1 MTDERMTAYL
11 LQELSEEEAE
21 RFEEQCFALEEW
33 PADLEAAEQELID
46 AYLNN
51 ELSKDRRLRFEKNYL
66 TSDTRKARVLTADSF
81 HKVMPPPPPA
91 RRATLK
97 EQLQA
102 YLQAFL
108 QLPAVPQVAAA
119 IVVLAIGGVLLAP
132 VLLRGRRPPQT
143 FKRIDLVMSSSNRDT
158 GAQTEKVTLPLTAEA
173 LEVYLKLPTPSAN
186 AARYRVQW
194 ENTNANLGDLQIASQ
209 DGQSAVVVIPSGRI
223 KPGQYALKLFRINQ
237 DGTEERVNGNYY
249 FTAEEAARTR

>member
-11 LQELSEEEAE
+11 LHELTEEEAE
-21 RFEEQCFALEEW
+21 RFEEQCFALDEW
-33 PADLEAAEQELID
+33 PADLESAEQELID

-66 TSDTRKARVLTADSF
+66 TSDTRKARVLTAESF
-81 HKVMPPPPPA
+81 HKVLPPTPP
-91 RRATLK
+91 RQKATLK

-102 YLQAFL
+102 FL
-108 QLPAVPQVAAA
+108 QRPAVPQAAAA
-119 IVVLAIGGVLLAP
+119 ILLLAISAVLLAP

-143 FKRIDLVMSSSNRDT
+143 FKRLDLAMSSSNRDT
-158 GAQTEKVTLPLTAEA
+158 GAQTVKVALPITADA
-173 LEVYLKLPTPSAN
+173 LEVYLKLPEPSAN

-194 ENTNANLGDLQIASQ
+194 ENTNDNLGDLQIASQ

-249 FTAEEAARTR
+249 FTAEEPARTR

>member
-33 PADLEAAEQELID
+33 PADLESAEQELID

-81 HKVMPPPPPA
+81 HKVLPPPA
-91 RRATLK
+91 PQKATLQ

-108 QLPAVPQVAAA
+108 RLPAVPQAAAA
-119 IVVLAIGGVLLAP
+119 IVLLAIGAVLLAP

-158 GAQTEKVTLPLTAEA
+158 GAQTEKVTLPITADA
-173 LEVYLKLPTPSAN
+173 LEVYLKLPQPSAN
-186 AARYRVQW
+186 ASRYRVQW
-194 ENTNANLGDLQIASQ
+194 ENTNDNLGDLQIASQ

>member
-21 RFEEQCFALEEW
+21 RFEEQCFALDEW
-33 PADLEAAEQELID
+33 PADLESAEQELID

-66 TSDTRKARVLTADSF
+66 TTDTRKARVLTADSF
-81 HKVMPPPPPA
+81 HKVLPPSPP
-91 RRATLK
+91 RQKATLK

-102 YLQAFL
+102 FL
-108 QLPAVPQVAAA
+108 RLPAVPQAAAA
-119 IVVLAIGGVLLAP
+119 ILLLAIGGVLLAP

-143 FKRIDLVMSSSNRDT
+143 FKRLDLVMSSSNRAT
-158 GAQTEKVTLPLTAEA
+158 GVQTEKVTLPITAEA
-173 LEVYLKLPTPSAN
+173 LEIYLKLPQPSAN

-194 ENTNANLGDLQIASQ
+194 ENTNDNLGDLQIASQ

-223 KPGQYALKLFRINQ
+223 KPGSYALKLFRINQ

-249 FTAEEAARTR
+249 FTAEETGRTR